1 MYYIHPAAR
10 IFPLMSAQE
19 FAGLKSDIQAH
30 GLHEPILRDVTGA
43 VIDGRNRLRACEE
56 LGIEPTFRTFEGES
70 VVEMVMSL
78 NLHRRHL
85 DESQRAMIGAKAK
98 PLFEAEAAFRRRAT
112 QNNDAAKA
120 VTANLRELDQPRHE
134 STAAAQAARSVNVSP
149 RSVESAATVLKKGT
163 PELVERVESGEI
175 KVSTAAEVAKQ
186 PEPEQQRLAAL
197 PIKELRAELKKLDP
211 RPTPAEARKQA
222 IEKGVPVAANNGI
235 YILPMSKEKEDELGR
250 YAVETRGLYDAVTL
264 IADCDWTPEKFV
276 AASEKWTC
284 LEMERR
290 IFRAYDFLERVMSAY
305 ARGKAVAVGN

>member
-1 MYYIHPAAR
+1 MYEIHPAAR
-10 IFPLMSAQE
+10 IFPLMSAEE

-30 GLHEPILRDVTGA
+30 GLHEPILRDITGA

-98 PLFEAEAAFRRRAT
+98 PLFETEAAERRRAT
-112 QNNDAAKA
+112 QNNDSASA
-120 VTANLRELDQPRHE
+120 VKANLPEQAKGQARDM
-134 STAAAQAARSVNVSP
+134 AARSVNVSP

>member
-10 IFPLMSAQE
+10 IFPLMTAEE
-19 FAGLKSDIQAH
+19 FAGLKSDIQSH
-30 GLHEPILRDVTGA
+30 GLHEPILRDATGA
-43 VIDGRNRLRACEE
+43 VIDGRNRLKACEE

-98 PLFEAEAAFRRRAT
+98 PLFEAEAAYRRRAT
-112 QNNDAAKA
+112 QNNDTAKA
-120 VTANLRELDQPRHE
+120 VVANLPELESGRARE
-134 STAAAQAARSVNVSP
+134 QAARSVNVSP
-149 RSVESAATVLKKGT
+149 RSVESAATVLKKGA
-163 PELVERVESGEI
+163 PELVERVERGEI

-222 IEKGVPVAANNGI
+222 IETGVPVAANNGI

-305 ARGKAVAVGN
+305 ALRKAVAASN